1 VADPIVVFDRAD
13 RRKDPRQP
21 ILATYRTIFLY
32 SVSPPVVD
40 ALGATVAPTPTSS
53 LSAEQA
59 DVLSAGELAG
69 LDSGALAFSVEDFD
83 LAPGQPLA
91 GLVAQ
96 AQVAYPTRKAEII
109 AAARARFLRVGFRV
123 AVAGESV

>member
-1 VADPIVVFDRAD
+1 MADPIVVFDRAD

-40 ALGATVAPTPTSS
+40 ALGATVAPTPSSS

-59 DVLSAGELAG
+59 DVLSAGERAG
-69 LDSGALAFSVEDFD
+69 LDSGALAFSVEEFD
-83 LAPGQPLA
+83 LAPGQPLTD
-91 GLVAQ
+91 LVAE
-96 AQVAYPTRKAEII
+96 AKAAYPGRKLEVISR
-109 AAARARFLRVGFRV
+109 ARDRFLRVGFRV
-123 AVAGESV
+123 AVAGESI